1 MSIKFTKNPYE
12 FDKCP
17 SNKPL
22 IPLLTLGI
30 ITHTHKRRSFFS
42 LKNKLKKV
50 QLYLQ
55 DLKL

>member
-30 ITHTHKRRSFFS
+30 ISHTHTHTHTKEEEVF
-42 LKNKLKKV
+42 LA
-50 QLYLQ
+50 
-55 DLKL
+55 